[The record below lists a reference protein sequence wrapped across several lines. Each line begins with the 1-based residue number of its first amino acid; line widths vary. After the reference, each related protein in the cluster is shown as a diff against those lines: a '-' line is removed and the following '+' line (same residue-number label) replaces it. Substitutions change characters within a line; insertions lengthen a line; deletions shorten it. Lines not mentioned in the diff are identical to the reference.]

1 MFRIKDI
8 EPLAQEAN
16 FEYGIQYWDENGNAI
31 VLEDDT
37 FIEDVHREVLR
48 IFILDDYTEEG
59 LPRIVYNVKYNSDED
74 IHYDPELIIP
84 VTLKD
89 FFSVLD
95 TTSETSITFT
105 ADVPLDSDTFIL
117 AFELIPDPDRIRSPK
132 IEVKTSDTVIQIKL
146 PESFN

>member
-8 EPLAQEAN
+8 EPLAPEAK

-117 AFELIPDPDRIRSPK
+117 AFELIPDPDRIRPPK